1 MLTLVPT
8 PIGNLSDISKRAIQA
23 LDEADVIFCEDTR
36 VTKKLLNLLQIE
48 YSNKTFYSMHSHN
61 ESEIISKIDI
71 STFDKNVVYVSDAGM
86 PGISDPGSKLIQ
98 FVQKNNIK
106 YDVIPGA
113 NAVLTAL
120 VASGFEGEFT
130 FFGFLPHKG
139 SDREKKLKEIINHDK
154 IAIIYESPHRIE
166 KLLKEL
172 TKLHQTFIKDEI
184 QNVELKNTKG
194 EWTFFGFLAH
204 KGQQREKKLK
214 KIINHDKIAIIYESP
229 HRIEKLL
236 NELKKEIPK
245 RIVFFAKELTKIHQT
260 FIKDE
265 VKNITLNNTKG
276 EWVVVIEKTTKND
289 VLTLSYEDILS
300 LKLHPKEKAKLLSQ
314 ISTKSTKEIYNEL
327 INL

>member
-8 PIGNLSDISKRAIQA
+8 PIGNLSDISKRAIEA
-23 LDEADVIFCEDTR
+23 LNEADVIFCEDTR

-61 ESEIISKIDI
+61 ENEIISKIDMNI
-71 STFDKNVVYVSDAGM
+71 FDKNVVYVSDAGM

-98 FVQKNNIK
+98 FAQENNIE
-106 YDVIPGA
+106 YDVLPGA

-139 SDREKKLKEIINHDK
+139 SDREKKLKNVISHDK
-154 IAIIYESPHRIE
+154 IAIIYEAPHRID

-172 TKLHQTFIKDEI
+172 KQ
-184 QNVELKNTKG
+184 
-194 EWTFFGFLAH
+194 
-204 KGQQREKKLK
+204 
-214 KIINHDKIAIIYESP
+214 
-229 HRIEKLL
+229 
-236 NELKKEIPK
+236 EIPD
-245 RIVFFAKELTKIHQT
+245 RCVFFAKELTKVHQT
-260 FIKDE
+260 FIKDKA
-265 VKNITLNNTKG
+265 KNIELKNTKG
-276 EWVVVIEKTTKND
+276 EWVVVIDKTTKSD
-289 VLTLSYEDILS
+289 TLTLTYDDILA

-314 ISTKSTKEIYNEL
+314 ISTKTTKEIYNEL